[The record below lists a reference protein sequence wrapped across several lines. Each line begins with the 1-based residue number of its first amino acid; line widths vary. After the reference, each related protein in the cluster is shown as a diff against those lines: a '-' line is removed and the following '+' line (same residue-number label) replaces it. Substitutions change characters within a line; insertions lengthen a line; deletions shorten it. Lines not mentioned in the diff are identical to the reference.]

1 MVESD
6 FGLCS
11 TCWRD
16 TAFLGGV
23 ICDSCGV
30 PLTPGGQGGKLHCD
44 GCMQAPKPWVQGRAA
59 LLYKQTGRK
68 IVLALKHGDRQE
80 IARPGGLWMANVMR
94 DLVPQGAVV
103 VPVPL
108 HWTRMLKRRYN
119 QSALLA
125 KSVAGHLK
133 LEWCPDALLR
143 HRRTVS
149 LDGLS
154 HDERF
159 RTLDSAIRLH
169 PRHGHVIVGKPVL
182 LIDDVMTSGAT
193 LSAATRACLE
203 AGSGPVSVLTLAR
216 AAKDA

>member
-103 VPVPL
+103 VPG
-108 HWTRMLKRRYN
+108 TR
-119 QSALLA
+119 
-125 KSVAGHLK
+125 SVDSDFGREH
-133 LEWCPDALLR
+133 
-143 HRRTVS
+143 
-149 LDGLS
+149 GLS
-154 HDERF
+154 
-159 RTLDSAIRLH
+159 
-169 PRHGHVIVGKPVL
+169 
-182 LIDDVMTSGAT
+182 
-193 LSAATRACLE
+193 LSAPAIVKYRDASTDASTTRSPSCAT
-203 AGSGPVSVLTLAR
+203 
-216 AAKDA
+216 